1 MSTKE
6 TNSRTLIGFSF
17 ASGRSLPA
25 LSAKDLQAARALLD
39 QDDPVIDDA
48 ISPSELRVNGRRTEP
63 ILSDFASTEINHEQ
77 LGSRPGN
84 ASKTIIKCGFSCAS
98 GRSLPAPSAEALEK
112 AHNLVNNQSFAI
124 AKDTIDGKDM
134 GDRIRVRKRSL
145 IDANMQ
151 EINTKIPSMK
161 RITTKMVNTEDYP
174 QRTHPRNVGG
184 NSYVCQSR
192 KSLNRLHPYSLQSAS
207 KLLPQTLALPPE
219 AKRKLSLFNL
229 NCKLVVR

>member
-1 MSTKE
+1 MV
-6 TNSRTLIGFSF
+6 R
-17 ASGRSLPA
+17 
-25 LSAKDLQAARALLD
+25 
-39 QDDPVIDDA
+39 
-48 ISPSELRVNGRRTEP
+48 
-63 ILSDFASTEINHEQ
+63 
-77 LGSRPGN
+77 
-84 ASKTIIKCGFSCAS
+84 
-98 GRSLPAPSAEALEK
+98 
-112 AHNLVNNQSFAI
+112 
-124 AKDTIDGKDM
+124 DM

-184 NSYVCQSR
+184 QSR

-207 KLLPQTLALPPE
+207 KLLPKTLALPPE

-229 NCKLVVR
+229 NCKLIVR